1 MVYDPLDLNDVR
13 QRSGTLA
20 HDLHRIGTSTGTV
33 VRASMHTMYN
43 APRLSGVESGT
54 LLRAEDQAD
63 ACHRAACVA
72 YGQYLSSVC
81 MRFHNSH
88 LPCFGPSFLGQL
100 PKAQLGEE
108 AVLTFSGLVQP

>member
-1 MVYDPLDLNDVR
+1 
-13 QRSGTLA
+13 
-20 HDLHRIGTSTGTV
+20 
-33 VRASMHTMYN
+33 MYN

-88 LPCFGPSFLGQL
+88 LPCFGPSFIGQL

-108 AVLTFSGLVQP
+108 AVLTFSGLVQPCLKVQGQENDQPQPGRAACDGKR